1 MRIEGDGAMSGSKG
15 ESVFRVR
22 PAGTDHWIVYRDSFA
37 DPVASFPDKAAALA
51 YALSLARH
59 RRAWSEGAYVPAGSR
74 GVEVAEF
81 GRQR

>member
-1 MRIEGDGAMSGSKG
+1 MRVEGDGAMSKSNT
-15 ESVFRVR
+15 ESVYRVR

-59 RRAWSEGAYVPAGSR
+59 RQDWSEPAYAFPGAR
-74 GVEVAEF
+74 GAEVAEF
-81 GRQR
+81 DRQR

>member
-1 MRIEGDGAMSGSKG
+1 MLKSKS
-15 ESVFRVR
+15 ESVYRVR

-59 RRAWSEGAYVPAGSR
+59 RRAWSEGAYALPGSR
-74 GVEVAEF
+74 GAEVAEF